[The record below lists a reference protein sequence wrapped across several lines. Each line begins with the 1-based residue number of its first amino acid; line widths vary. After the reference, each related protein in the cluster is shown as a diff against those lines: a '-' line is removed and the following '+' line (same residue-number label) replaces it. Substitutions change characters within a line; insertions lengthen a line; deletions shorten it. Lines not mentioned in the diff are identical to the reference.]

1 MFYRT
6 TENGVG
12 WQYTSD
18 PYTVID
24 WHCATLHGYFA
35 HVERVSDKLA
45 HSITDAL
52 ETAEELGYF
61 LYPAGSVK
69 TIGAHTCA
77 EALFLANSENEISKI
92 MAAFRNVKPQDPAYK
107 LGSTYYNSCKLAN
120 TVFQS
125 VTGHDFPAWV
135 NQ

>member
-6 TENGVG
+6 TENGIG

-18 PYTVID
+18 AYTVID
-24 WHCATLHGYFA
+24 WHCATHGYFA
-35 HVERVSDKLA
+35 HVEHVSDQLA

-61 LYPAGSVK
+61 LYPAGTV
-69 TIGAHTCA
+69 IGSHTCA

-92 MAAFRNVKPQDPAYK
+92 MAAFRNAEPQDPAYK